1 MKKSVF
7 KYFDTFYYKELIVN
21 DGDDDWLKPVIDQ
34 DAFGYS
40 VDSCYLFFNGEL
52 QEIILST
59 FGVERTEFKKY
70 LGEWFEKRYN
80 LPVSLVL

>member
-7 KYFDTFYYKELIVN
+7 KYFDTFYYKELIP
-21 DGDDDWLKPVIDQ
+21 DGDDDWIKPVIDQ

-40 VDSCYLFFNGEL
+40 VDNCYLFFNGEL
-52 QEIILST
+52 QEIILSI
-59 FGVERTEFKKY
+59 FGVERIEFKEY